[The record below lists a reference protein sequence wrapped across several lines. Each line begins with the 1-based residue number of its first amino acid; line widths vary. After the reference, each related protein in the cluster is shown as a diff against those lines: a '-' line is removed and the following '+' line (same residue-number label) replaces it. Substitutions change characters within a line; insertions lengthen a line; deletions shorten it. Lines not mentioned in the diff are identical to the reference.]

1 MPCFITS
8 YSPLLWEALIY
19 LLSRKR
25 KNSGWRICKGRSS
38 ASSAA
43 KVRKSKRLHPH
54 GKGLP
59 RWLSDKWF
67 ACQCRRQRRQGFDP
81 WVGKIPWR
89 RVWQPTPVFL
99 PGEIPWTEVGYSPW
113 SHRESDMM
121 EWLSTQARK
130 KRSGRNL
137 RHLNLVLGWKE
148 ENQISLENGI

>member
-113 SHRESDMM
+113 SHRELDMM